1 MDKTQLGKI
10 IWEVRSMNELRKRR
24 NNKGVA
30 IIEIVLIL
38 AILVALVV
46 IFHDEA
52 LALVS
57 KIWASIIKGA
67 SGVIG

>member
-1 MDKTQLGKI
+1 
-10 IWEVRSMNELRKRR
+10 MNELRKRR

-38 AILVALVV
+38 AVVLVALVV

>member
-1 MDKTQLGKI
+1 MAVSRIKPLDWEDK
-10 IWEVRSMNELRKRR
+10 EFEKRR